1 MQMNKGK
8 QVMGWCCFAFS
19 VILFLFQGLYLI
31 LHLRWRVE
39 YVDDRLFYLLTI
51 FIVVFATVALILLME
66 LKRNGKA
73 FVLGIATIFILLHGV
88 LLFRHM
94 KDIKE
99 LVSLSPDWK
108 TYFVLKQDR
117 QTGKTVYY
125 RPFFGPFVKPKETL
139 PFPMKGDAKVKWI
152 EHDIVAATYHAEDN
166 SIHQFIGTYG
176 DRGEG
181 SSYTNVA
188 LSFPGTW
195 KGGDLTLTS
204 TAEGLILQR
213 DHEVERYSWENIVQF
228 GTLAVVLTKND
239 EAQWTIALGEDFI
252 SHEND
257 PEPPSGSIYLYEAI
271 DGSNEPVPL
280 TLSSP

>member
-1 MQMNKGK
+1 MNKRK
-8 QVMGWCCFAFS
+8 QVMGWCCFALS

-39 YVDDRLFYLLTI
+39 YADNRLFYLMTI
-51 FIVVFATVALILLME
+51 FIVVCATVALIVLMD
-66 LKRNGKA
+66 LKKNGKSLLL
-73 FVLGIATIFILLHGV
+73 VIAIVIILLHGV
-88 LLFRHM
+88 LSFRHSRAVR
-94 KDIKE
+94 E

-117 QTGKTVYY
+117 LSGKTDYY
-125 RPFFGPFVKPKETL
+125 RPYYGPFVQAKVTL
-139 PFPMKGDAKVKWI
+139 PFSMKGDAKIKWI
-152 EHDIVAATYHAEDN
+152 EDDIVAATYHAEDG
-166 SIHQFIGTYG
+166 SIHQFIGTFG
-176 DRGEG
+176 DRGQG

-195 KGGDLTLTS
+195 KGENFILTS
-204 TAEGLILQR
+204 TTEGLTVKHG
-213 DHEVERYSWENIVQF
+213 DEVERFSWENIVQF
-228 GTLAVVLTKND
+228 GTLAVVLTEND
-239 EAQWTIALGEDFI
+239 EARWTVALGGDFI

-257 PEPPSGSIYLYEAI
+257 PAPPSGSIYLYEAI